1 MAPTAKKPSMVF
13 MNRVC
18 DVVDSE
24 TSPTS
29 ASAPIL
35 KTLMPRPESA
45 SSITN
50 APKRSLTANTS
61 DAAPYKARPTMTVGL
76 RPSRSARKPS
86 SNAPAAMPAI
96 VAYWNA
102 LAAVM
107 LSENSA
113 MTAGITLPTASV
125 VIAKVKNI
133 KQTSARIIR
142 PS

>member
-1 MAPTAKKPSMVF
+1 MTV
-13 MNRVC
+13 R
-18 DVVDSE
+18 
-24 TSPTS
+24 
-29 ASAPIL
+29 L
-35 KTLMPRPESA
+35 
-45 SSITN
+45 
-50 APKRSLTANTS
+50 
-61 DAAPYKARPTMTVGL
+61 RPT
-76 RPSRSARKPS
+76 RSARKPS
-86 SNAPAAMPAI
+86 SNAPAAIPAI